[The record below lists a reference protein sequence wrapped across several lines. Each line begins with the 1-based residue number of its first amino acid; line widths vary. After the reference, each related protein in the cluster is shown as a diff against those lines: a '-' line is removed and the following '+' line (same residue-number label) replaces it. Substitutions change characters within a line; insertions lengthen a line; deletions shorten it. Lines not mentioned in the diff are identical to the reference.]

1 MMRRQSGVG
10 TGNIAWID
18 SWIYCTS
25 VDSILDCGKLPDRL
39 KDFVGSAWIKGI
51 KRAYFQWSL

>member
-1 MMRRQSGVG
+1 MG

-25 VDSILDCGKLPDRL
+25 ADSISDCGKLPDRL